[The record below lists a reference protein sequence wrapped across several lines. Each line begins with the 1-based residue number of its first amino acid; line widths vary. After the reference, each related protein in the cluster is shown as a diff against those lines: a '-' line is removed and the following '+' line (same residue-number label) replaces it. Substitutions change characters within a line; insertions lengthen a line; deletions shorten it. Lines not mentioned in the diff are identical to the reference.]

1 MALATMTTKGQLTI
15 PKDIR
20 KQLHLNS
27 GDKIEIVI
35 STKGEAVM
43 RPVSAK
49 VDDIFGILQTDRKTV
64 SVDDMNNAIK
74 EKLKNK
80 YS

>member
-1 MALATMTTKGQLTI
+1 MALATMTTKGQVTI

-20 KQLHLNS
+20 KELHLNS

-49 VDDIFGILQTDRKTV
+49 VDDIFGILQTDRKAV
-64 SVDDMNNAIK
+64 SVEEMNQILKQKFKK
-74 EKLKNK
+74 ESL
-80 YS
+80 

>member
-1 MALATMTTKGQLTI
+1 MALATMTTKGQVTI

-35 STKGEAVM
+35 STKGEAIM
-43 RPVSAK
+43 RPLSAK
-49 VDDIFGILQTDRKTV
+49 VDDIFGILQTNRKAV
-64 SVDDMNNAIK
+64 SVEDMNSVLK
-74 EKLKNK
+74 EKFKSK